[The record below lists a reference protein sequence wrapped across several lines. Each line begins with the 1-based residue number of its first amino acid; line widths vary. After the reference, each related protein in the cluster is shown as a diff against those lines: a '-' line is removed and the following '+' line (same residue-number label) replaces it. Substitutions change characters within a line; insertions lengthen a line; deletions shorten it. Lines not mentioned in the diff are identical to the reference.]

1 MGFSKTIGLFFLGFW
16 LFSLDIVAKSTEPQY
31 WVIGNNTGYT
41 SISKGQ
47 LREVFTGGVVL
58 FPSKKPVTV
67 VLHSSSTKEC
77 QMIADFYFKGSVPG
91 MQKFWLSQV
100 FQGRS
105 NPPVFLASHA
115 DIVKYIE
122 QNEGAIAI
130 VFSKEGLDKWL
141 IPIELP

>member
-1 MGFSKTIGLFFLGFW
+1 MGSSKAIGLFFLGFW
-16 LFSLDIVAKSTEPQY
+16 LLCFDTAAKTAEAQY

-41 SISKGQ
+41 SISQSQ

-58 FPSKKPVTV
+58 LPSKKPVTV

-77 QMIADFYFKGSVPG
+77 QFLADFYFKGSIPS

-100 FQGRS
+100 FQGRA

-115 DIVKYIE
+115 EIVKYIE
-122 QNEGAIAI
+122 QNEGAMAI
-130 VFSKEGLDKWL
+130 VFSADGIEKWL
-141 IPIELP
+141 IPVELP